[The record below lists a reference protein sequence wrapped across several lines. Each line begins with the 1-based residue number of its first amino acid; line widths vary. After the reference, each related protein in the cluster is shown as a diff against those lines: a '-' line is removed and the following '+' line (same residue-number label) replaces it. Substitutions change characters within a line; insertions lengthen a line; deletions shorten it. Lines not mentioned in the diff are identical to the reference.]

1 MKLDFTKSS
10 AYIYEQKNY
19 TLDQLIECL
28 EEQSNPTYGLLYDI
42 ADYSGITKQLVTTQW
57 VGWAGKQGLLE
68 ALYTLKEKGM
78 KELEFQLPIEF
89 GY

>member
-1 MKLDFTKSS
+1 MLNFRKLS
-10 AYIYEQKNY
+10 AYTYEQNNY
-19 TLDQLIECL
+19 TLDQLIQCL
-28 EEQSNPTYGLLYDI
+28 EDNNNPTYGLMLNI
-42 ADYSGITKQLVTTQW
+42 ADYSGITRTLVTTQW

-78 KELEFQLPIEF
+78 KELEYKLPIEF

>member
-1 MKLDFTKSS
+1 MLNFTKLS
-10 AYIYEQKNY
+10 AYTYEQKY
-19 TLDQLIECL
+19 TLDQLIQCL
-28 EEQSNPTYGLLYDI
+28 EKESNPTYGLLLNI
-42 ADYSGITKQLVTTQW
+42 AEYSGITKQLVTTQW
-57 VGWAGKQGLLE
+57 VGWAGRQGLLE